1 MASPASPTD
10 FEKLPVEILRVG
22 SVATLHLLERATA
35 DGARFL
41 MASTSEAY
49 GDPKEHPQRE
59 TYWGNVNPIGVR
71 SVYDEAKRFS
81 EAATM
86 AYRRSRGVDTAIVRI
101 FNTYGPR
108 MRPDDGRAIPT
119 FISQALRGEPITVH
133 GTGNQTRSICYV
145 EDLVRGILLLL
156 DSTESGPVNCG
167 TEHEMACG
175 NWPRRSCHSPSSKSE
190 VTYVTRSAD
199 DPEMRR
205 PDLTLAREL
214 LGYEPDGGA
223 GGGSAAHDR
232 VLPRAAGVI
241 GFVTTRFSPDGRH
254 WPRLRTLSYMSAT
267 SPPHCPS
274 LTCLAAQAARRC
286 RARAGVPP
294 DAAETRWYP
303 SHDEP
308 ALPGRRRA
316 AQAGR
321 RGPVGPVERLRR
333 AGRRPRWR
341 RIALVAGV
349 VVLVL
354 ALAGSRGCLLLRPQP
369 GQEPGPHRPVL
380 GDHRRS
386 TGQGRGRRAEHP
398 AGGHR
403 LAGSG
408 RADGSGR

>member
-1 MASPASPTD
+1 MKVEQRFGPGHRILVTGGAGFVPSHLVDALIARGCTVVALDNLVTGSRENVAHLLGKPAFTLVEADVSDGLPEHPALAERFDAILHMASPASPTD

-22 SVATLHLLERATA
+22 SVATLHLLERATT

-101 FNTYGPR
+101 FNTFGPR

-145 EDLVRGILLLL
+145 ADLVRGILLLL

-167 TEHEMACG
+167 TEHEMSMRELAETIV
-175 NWPRRSCHSPSSKSE
+175 SLSESKSE

-205 PDLTLAREL
+205 PDLTLARDL
-214 LGYEPDGGA
+214 LGYEPTVAPEEG
-223 GGGSAAHDR
+223 
-232 VLPRAAGVI
+232 
-241 GFVTTRFSPDGRH
+241 
-254 WPRLRTLSYMSAT
+254 LRRTIEYF
-267 SPPHCPS
+267 
-274 LTCLAAQAARRC
+274 R
-286 RARAGVPP
+286 
-294 DAAETRWYP
+294 
-303 SHDEP
+303 
-308 ALPGRRRA
+308 
-316 AQAGR
+316 
-321 RGPVGPVERLRR
+321 ERL
-333 AGRRPRWR
+333 A
-341 RIALVAGV
+341 
-349 VVLVL
+349 
-354 ALAGSRGCLLLRPQP
+354 
-369 GQEPGPHRPVL
+369 
-380 GDHRRS
+380 
-386 TGQGRGRRAEHP
+386 
-398 AGGHR
+398 
-403 LAGSG
+403 
-408 RADGSGR
+408 